1 MATAVLAWRCGRAPL
16 GFEARR
22 LCQGDNR
29 LDGAEAWRILY
40 QRLHRVRKASM
51 ARPQNVLSRPDLV
64 AAGCLAAA
72 LAIGCGGHAFA
83 WDQEGH
89 SIVAEIAQR
98 RLSPAAADAVE
109 RVLGRGHS
117 LASVASWADDVREIA
132 PETYNWHFVDIP
144 IASNQ
149 FDPASQCAPGP
160 KGDCVVAE
168 LDRLRTELRCAADE
182 QKLEAL
188 KFAVH
193 FVGDVHQPLHT
204 VLEERG
210 GNDIAVVVNMN
221 GLTCK
226 RNCRP
231 APVDTNLHAAW
242 DTNLITKTVWDWGA
256 YVDRLEAGWLK
267 SKETAEP
274 GIDAG
279 TPLDWALETHRA
291 AQQVWALTPADKVW
305 DDDYYRKVLPILD
318 RQLGVAGLRLA
329 RFLNEAYGSA
339 QCPAQ

>member
-1 MATAVLAWRCGRAPL
+1 M
-16 GFEARR
+16 
-22 LCQGDNR
+22 
-29 LDGAEAWRILY
+29 
-40 QRLHRVRKASM
+40 RKS
-51 ARPQNVLSRPDLV
+51 RSWFSRPDLAA
-64 AAGCLAAA
+64 AAGTLAA
-72 LAIGCGGHAFA
+72 LAIGCAGSALA

-98 RLSPAAADAVE
+98 RLTPAAADAVD

-117 LASVASWADDVREIA
+117 LASVASWADDVRDLA

-144 IASNQ
+144 IGSNQ
-149 FDPASQCAPGP
+149 FDPASQCVAGP

-168 LDRLRTELRCAADE
+168 LDRLRTELRCAAGE

-204 VLEERG
+204 VLEDRG

-226 RNCRP
+226 RNCQP
-231 APVDTNLHAAW
+231 APIATNLHAAW

-256 YVDRLEAGWLK
+256 YIERLEAGWLK
-267 SKETAEP
+267 SKEAGRP
-274 GIDAG
+274 GIDSG
-279 TPLDWALETHRA
+279 TPLDWALETHGV
-291 AQQVWALTPADKVW
+291 AQQVWTLTPADKVL
-305 DDDYYRKVLPILD
+305 DDAYYGKILPILD

-329 RFLNEAYGSA
+329 GFLNEAYGSA
-339 QCPAQ
+339 QCPVQ

>member
-1 MATAVLAWRCGRAPL
+1 MAKSRNLR
-16 GFEARR
+16 
-22 LCQGDNR
+22 
-29 LDGAEAWRILY
+29 
-40 QRLHRVRKASM
+40 
-51 ARPQNVLSRPDLV
+51 SRPHLAV

-72 LAIGCGGHAFA
+72 ILLGCGGHAFA

-98 RLSPAAADAVE
+98 RLSPAAAAAVE

-117 LASVASWADDVREIA
+117 LASVASWADDVRETA

-144 IASNQ
+144 IASDQ

-168 LDRLRTELRCAADE
+168 LDRLKTELRCAADA

-193 FVGDVHQPLHT
+193 FVGDIHQPLHT

-221 GLTCK
+221 GLTCT
-226 RNCRP
+226 RNCKP
-231 APVDTNLHAAW
+231 APIATNLHAAW
-242 DTNLITKTVWDWGA
+242 DTNLITRTVWDWGA

-267 SKETAEP
+267 GKEAAQP

-279 TPLDWALETHRA
+279 TPLDWAFETHRA
-291 AQQVWALTPADKVW
+291 AQQVWALTPADKVL
-305 DDDYYRKVLPILD
+305 DDAYYGKILPTLD

-329 RFLNEAYGSA
+329 RFLNDAYGSA
-339 QCPAQ
+339 QCPMQ